1 MVVTAANIIASLGI
15 RLGVVRVR
23 VDDLIGD
30 NVVLLKSVWI
40 AQGDQWGM

>member
-1 MVVTAANIIASLGI
+1 MVVTAANIIASLGV

-30 NVVLLKSVWI
+30 NVILI
-40 AQGDQWGM
+40 R